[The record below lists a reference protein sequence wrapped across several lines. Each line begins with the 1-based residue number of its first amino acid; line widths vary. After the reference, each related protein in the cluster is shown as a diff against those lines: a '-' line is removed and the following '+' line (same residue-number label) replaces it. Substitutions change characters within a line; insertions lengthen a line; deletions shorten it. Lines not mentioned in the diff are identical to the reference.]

1 MNNNNDLTASA
12 TESDSGRSFER
23 DVLPLI
29 GHLHRRAL
37 TYYNADAAEPQP
49 WPRESFR
56 NKYAELRANGVQHH
70 PAMMKCCTGPSPRP
84 APLCLAAM
92 GAFRHGFRFV
102 LQRVA
107 TVQFTADGG
116 LLHRARL
123 RIQHRSFRTAIRR
136 V

>member
-23 DVLPLI
+23 DVLPLT

-37 TYYNADAAEPQP
+37 TYYDAHAAEPQP

-70 PAMMKCCTGPSPRP
+70 PAMIEVLYWAESSSGSTLPR
-84 APLCLAAM
+84 
-92 GAFRHGFRFV
+92 RHGRISSRLSFRV
-102 LQRVA
+102 
-107 TVQFTADGG
+107 TAS
-116 LLHRARL
+116 R
-123 RIQHRSFRTAIRR
+123 HRSIHCGRRTAAQCTFMHPTP
-136 V
+136 